1 MKVSIKHSLIPNI
14 FLCVMMSFSGLVY
27 AQGKIGVVDLNGA
40 LAVADYSKQQLS
52 ALKNNSEFKDLA
64 EKIKALKGDLQA
76 LQNEGE
82 ANALTWSQEQKQQQV
97 KKMQGKV
104 AELNGYG
111 NQREKM
117 KADLESR
124 IGKELGPKIEKVVNQ
139 IIEEKGIGLLL
150 NSQAVY
156 FRTAEFDI
164 TNEVVDR
171 VNKLK

>member
-1 MKVSIKHSLIPNI
+1 MKALIKHTLITKFLI
-14 FLCVMMSFSGLVY
+14 FVMMSFSGMVY
-27 AQGKIGVVDLNGA
+27 AQGKIGVIDLNGA
-40 LAVADYSKQQLS
+40 LAAADYSKQQLS
-52 ALKNNSEFKDLA
+52 ALKNNAEFKGLA
-64 EKIKALKGDLQA
+64 GKIKSLKSELQA
-76 LQNEGE
+76 LQKEGE
-82 ANALTWSQEQKQQQV
+82 ANSLTWSQEQKQQQV
-97 KKMQGKV
+97 RKMQGKV

-111 NQREKM
+111 SQREKM
-117 KADLESR
+117 KSDLENR